1 LTPQAAQAI
10 AAVCIG
16 RPQEGQDVES
26 SFFAI
31 FTNISTFS
39 SKVKKNS
46 EKYEKI
52 LIFFEMANFRELPF
66 FAHFCGSGLGLE
78 SPNLT
83 KYSAALCQYGP

>member
-1 LTPQAAQAI
+1 VQAI

-52 LIFFEMANFRELPF
+52 LIFLGCQIRLIYPF
-66 FAHFCGSGLGLE
+66 LLSFLLSSEAITCDMPIFPICGLIID
-78 SPNLT
+78 N
-83 KYSAALCQYGP
+83 Q